1 MGLRVGVASRVLEL
15 RVRQEVV
22 AQAGGRRQVVRLG
35 EEVAARVARHL
46 AGALLARRVE
56 RLEEGR
62 RLAPDGVAPGRVALL
77 LQRLP
82 PLEVGALALLCLRPL
97 MAPSNLPSVLN
108 ATSQDIEM
116 LLAAQSHLG
125 SKNLQ
130 VHMEPYLWKTRADGV
145 NVINIGK
152 TWYVAAAAAMAPDQG
167 PLGDGSIVL
176 AARIIVAIDN
186 PADICVISARPYGQR
201 AVLKFAAHT
210 GASSIAGRF
219 TPGSFTNYITRSFKE
234 PRLIIVTDPRTD
246 AQAIKEASY
255 VNIPVIA
262 LCDTDSPTDYV
273 DVAIPTNNKGRHAIG
288 TVWWLLAREVLRL
301 RGTIYN
307 RETPWDVMPDLY
319 FYRDPEA
326 EAEEKVEEEKA
337 PGVDEEGPAA
347 IETGVAGAGAD
358 WDASGAAA
366 GFTGAPAATT
376 GAGWDGAEGGDW
388 AASGQGE
395 WAAEASASKETT
407 QW

>member
-1 MGLRVGVASRVLEL
+1 
-15 RVRQEVV
+15 
-22 AQAGGRRQVVRLG
+22 
-35 EEVAARVARHL
+35 
-46 AGALLARRVE
+46 
-56 RLEEGR
+56 
-62 RLAPDGVAPGRVALL
+62 
-77 LQRLP
+77 
-82 PLEVGALALLCLRPL
+82 
-97 MAPSNLPSVLN
+97 MAPASLPACLN

-116 LLAAQSHLG
+116 LLASQAHLG

-152 TWYVAAAAAMAPDQG
+152 TWEK
-167 PLGDGSIVL
+167 IVL
-176 AARIIVAIDN
+176 AARVIAAIDN

-210 GASSIAGRF
+210 GAVAIAGRF

-255 VNIPVIA
+255 VNIPVIG
-262 LCDTDSPTDYV
+262 LCDTDSPTEFV

-288 TVWWLLAREVLRL
+288 TIWWLLAREVLRI
-301 RGTIYN
+301 RGTIAS
-307 RETPWDVMPDLY
+307 RDTPWDVMPDLY

-326 EAEEKVEEEKA
+326 EAEEKVEEEKL
-337 PGVDEEGPAA
+337 PGVEEVGPAA
-347 IETGVAGAGAD
+347 VETGFVTSGAGGEWEA
-358 WDASGAAA
+358 
-366 GFTGAPAATT
+366 APAAFT
-376 GAGWDGAEGGDW
+376 GTQPGWDGQADEWGN
-388 AASGQGE
+388 AAAAPPATGE
-395 WAAEASASKETT
+395 WGATDAKDS

>member
-1 MGLRVGVASRVLEL
+1 
-15 RVRQEVV
+15 
-22 AQAGGRRQVVRLG
+22 
-35 EEVAARVARHL
+35 
-46 AGALLARRVE
+46 
-56 RLEEGR
+56 
-62 RLAPDGVAPGRVALL
+62 
-77 LQRLP
+77 
-82 PLEVGALALLCLRPL
+82 
-97 MAPSNLPSVLN
+97 MAPANLPACMA
-108 ATSQDIEM
+108 ATSQDIET
-116 LLAAQSHLG
+116 LLAAQAHLG

-152 TWYVAAAAAMAPDQG
+152 TWEK
-167 PLGDGSIVL
+167 IVL
-176 AARIIVAIDN
+176 AARIIAAVDN

-210 GASSIAGRF
+210 GAVAIAGRF

-262 LCDTDSPTDYV
+262 LCDTDSPTEFV

-288 TVWWLLAREVLRL
+288 AVWWMLAREVLRI
-301 RGTIYN
+301 RGTIPS
-307 RETPWDVMPDLY
+307 RENVWDVMVDLY

-326 EAEEKVEEEKA
+326 EAEEKVEEEKV
-337 PGVDEEGPAA
+337 PGAEEVGPAA
-347 IETGVAGAGAD
+347 IETGTFAGTGDWEAAPAGF
-358 WDASGAAA
+358 SGAQ
-366 GFTGAPAATT
+366 G
-376 GAGWDGAEGGDW
+376 GWDGANDEW
-388 AASGQGE
+388 AGAVAAGATTTAAPTGE
-395 WAAEASASKETT
+395 WGATDTKES

>member
-1 MGLRVGVASRVLEL
+1 
-15 RVRQEVV
+15 
-22 AQAGGRRQVVRLG
+22 
-35 EEVAARVARHL
+35 
-46 AGALLARRVE
+46 
-56 RLEEGR
+56 
-62 RLAPDGVAPGRVALL
+62 
-77 LQRLP
+77 
-82 PLEVGALALLCLRPL
+82 

-108 ATSQDIEM
+108 ATTQDIEM
-116 LLAAQSHLG
+116 LLAAQTHVG

-145 NVINIGK
+145 NIINIGK
-152 TWYVAAAAAMAPDQG
+152 TWEK
-167 PLGDGSIVL
+167 IVL

-262 LCDTDSPTDYV
+262 LCDTDSSTEYV

-288 TVWWLLAREVLRL
+288 TIWWLLAREVLRL
-301 RGTIYN
+301 RGTIPN

-319 FYRDPEA
+319 FYRDPDT
-326 EAEEKVEEEKA
+326 EAEEKADEDKPVEEEAVA
-337 PGVDEEGPAA
+337 P
-347 IETGVAGAGAD
+347 VAEVVTAP
-358 WDASGAAA
+358 AAA
-366 GFTGAPAATT
+366 GEWEAGAATGT
-376 GAGWDGAEGGDW
+376 WDGAETGDW
-388 AASGQGE
+388 AASGTGE
-395 WAAEASASKETT
+395 WAEPTKEQS

>member
-1 MGLRVGVASRVLEL
+1 
-15 RVRQEVV
+15 
-22 AQAGGRRQVVRLG
+22 
-35 EEVAARVARHL
+35 
-46 AGALLARRVE
+46 
-56 RLEEGR
+56 
-62 RLAPDGVAPGRVALL
+62 
-77 LQRLP
+77 
-82 PLEVGALALLCLRPL
+82 
-97 MAPSNLPSVLN
+97 MAPSNLPACMHS
-108 ATSQDIEM
+108 TSQDIEM

-152 TWYVAAAAAMAPDQG
+152 TWEK
-167 PLGDGSIVL
+167 IVL
-176 AARIIVAIDN
+176 AARIIAAVDN

-201 AVLKFAAHT
+201 AVLKFASHT
-210 GASSIAGRF
+210 GAVAIAGRF

-262 LCDTDSPTDYV
+262 LCDTDSPTEYV

-288 TVWWLLAREVLRL
+288 CVWWMLAREVLRI
-301 RGTIYN
+301 RGTIAS
-307 RETPWDVMPDLY
+307 RDTPWDVMVDLY

-326 EAEEKVEEEKA
+326 EAEEKVEEEKV
-337 PGVDEEGPAA
+337 PGVEEVGPAA
-347 IETGVAGAGAD
+347 IEAGTFAGTTGGDWEQAPAGF
-358 WDASGAAA
+358 AAA
-366 GFTGAPAATT
+366 QAG
-376 GAGWDGAEGGDW
+376 GWDGQTDEW
-388 AASGQGE
+388 AGATNAAAPTGE
-395 WAAEASASKETT
+395 WGATDAKDS